1 MKKFRKIL
9 SAVSAAVLCA
19 LPLINCAAVNAASES
34 EKINTYRVYVDVKE
48 NSGVCKC
55 IVSSLYDGDNM
66 RFQETK
72 IGDLGGEVSNT
83 SVGNQYVE
91 CYYTASVNLDQ
102 AGTLFNMKYIYKN
115 TYEENEKDFK
125 IYSENSNGVKLSS
138 DLISRTAVLVGDADG
153 DGRVFLNDVVCIEQF
168 IGNPENYPLTN
179 VRAADVNNDGV
190 ITDED
195 ALLIQKYNINLIK
208 HF

>member
-66 RFQETK
+66 CFQETK

-91 CYYTASVNLDQ
+91 CYYTASGNLAQ
-102 AGTLFNMKYIYKN
+102 AGTLFTMKYISKN

>member
-91 CYYTASVNLDQ
+91 CYYTASGNLAR
-102 AGTLFNMKYIYKN
+102 AGTLFTMKYISSN
-115 TYEENEKDFK
+115 TYEETEKDFK